1 MRRGLGYFFHSF
13 WISILKSI
21 QYSKLF
27 VNSELEGVRNFE
39 NLSKIL
45 EFKFTFGHVFPEK
58 DVNWIPRG
66 DTLIQHRY
74 PK

>member
-1 MRRGLGYFFHSF
+1 MDIF
-13 WISILKSI
+13 SIHFGFPYSN
-21 QYSKLF
+21 QYSNYSKLF
-27 VNSELEGVRNFE
+27 LNSELEGVLNFE